1 MPDQFFKKFPT
12 ISYSNTVCRD
22 ITKRVVI
29 NNDIKTNIDLYYPI
43 EIEAGFRP
51 DQLTEAAYQ
60 DEELDWMIYLTNNI
74 VDPYYEWYIGEID
87 FNDFIVTKYGSS
99 ANAQEQI
106 RFYRNNWY
114 EDDNQITPETYET
127 VIDLAWRKY
136 YEPVF
141 TPTNH
146 IYSYRRKKED
156 WVVNTN
162 RILQYNVTLANS
174 EVGFANDEIVD
185 IKYSGEIVGGGT
197 CIVSN
202 STTLIIHH
210 VSGNTSANTTATK
223 DIIGETSGANGTAN
237 ALTVLSE
244 NFTEEEGRFWS
255 NVSFY
260 DVELELWESR
270 KTVEVINSDLIT
282 NITEDVYNKLRET

>member
-1 MPDQFFKKFPT
+1 MPDQFFKKFPKMV
-12 ISYSNTVCRD
+12 YANTNCID
-22 ITKRVVI
+22 ITRRVVI
-29 NNDIKTNIDLYYPI
+29 NADIKDNIDLFYPI
-43 EIEAGFRP
+43 EIQAGFRP

-60 DEELDWMIYLTNNI
+60 EEELDWMMYLMNGI
-74 VDPYYEWYIGEID
+74 VDPYYEWYISDID
-87 FNDFIVTKYGSS
+87 FNDFLLTKYDSV
-99 ANAQEQI
+99 ANSQERI
-106 RFYRNNWY
+106 IYYRNNWY
-114 EDDNQITPETYET
+114 EDETQITPEAYNTS
-127 VIDLAWRKY
+127 IDMAWRKY

-141 TPTNH
+141 TPTNK
-146 IYSYRRKKED
+146 IYSYRRKQED

-162 RILQYNVTLANS
+162 RILQYNITYANS
-174 EVGFANDEIVD
+174 NITFSNNEIVD
-185 IKYSGEIVGGGT
+185 IKVSGEFVGGGT

-223 DIIGETSGANGTAN
+223 TILGETSGANATAN

-270 KTVEVINSDLIT
+270 KTVEVINSDLIL
-282 NITEDVYNKLRET
+282 NITEDVYNKLRE